1 MQKYR
6 KFGYLMKERM
16 LFTNEER
23 ALLVQK
29 DFFILKKAITGKL
42 MDLFGL
48 LNNAIMI
55 ENQQYRK
62 LLPEEVF
69 LTAGKISKGENYRGF
84 PWMVLDSPR
93 IFNKTDVFAFR
104 SMCWWGNEISFT
116 LHLSGK
122 YKALIVNP
130 SQQIKSLD
138 GNDLFINVN
147 DTPWEYHFEENN
159 YLPITKI
166 SRTEEEINR
175 MNFIKISK
183 KLSLKNIDDLVK
195 TGSQTYCQMINA
207 LFNS

>member
-1 MQKYR
+1 
-6 KFGYLMKERM
+6 M

-29 DFFILKKAITGKL
+29 DFFILKKAVTGKL
-42 MDLFGL
+42 MDLLGQLNDAIVEENSKSGL
-48 LNNAIMI
+48 L
-55 ENQQYRK
+55 
-62 LLPEEVF
+62 LPAEVIN
-69 LTAGKISKGENYRGF
+69 TAGKISKGENYRGF

-122 YKALIVNP
+122 YKALILNP
-130 SQQIKSLD
+130 AELLYSLKGHD
-138 GNDLFINVN
+138 FFLNVN

-159 YLPITKI
+159 YLLLNNIIKTDD
-166 SRTEEEINR
+166 ELNR

-183 KLSLKNIDDLVK
+183 ILPLNNIDDLVK
-195 TGSQTYCQMINA
+195 TGSDTYRQLLNA